1 MKWMI
6 CICVALSFSAYAAP
20 AEIACPQKPD
30 PPPQMDNSLNEW
42 YANPAPIK
50 IGGDQMAY
58 SKAKWKGDKDLS
70 GTLWFYWD
78 ANYLYVAAD
87 VIDDR
92 FIQTNSG
99 GKIWYGDHLELYI
112 DTVWKPGVKG
122 SFGKGQFQF
131 GFSPGNLRYT
141 GDILLDL
148 PPEVVVAVPVNL
160 NAKTVKIAAFKTE
173 EGYAVEAAIPWKL
186 MGVKPVKGMTLGV
199 DLCISDTDNN
209 NSQDTMSSLV
219 PGPWAGQK
227 REHLVPM
234 RLGDSQGK

>member
-1 MKWMI
+1 MKWLA
-6 CICVALSFSAYAAP
+6 CICVALCLPACVAS
-20 AEIACPQKPD
+20 AEIVCPRKPD

-50 IGGDQMAY
+50 VGGDQMAY
-58 SKAKWKGDKDLS
+58 SKAKWTGDDDLS
-70 GTLWFYWD
+70 GILWLYWD
-78 ANYLYVAAD
+78 ANYLYVAAE

-92 FIQTNSG
+92 FVQTQTG
-99 GKIWYGDHLELYI
+99 DRIWNGDHLELYI

-122 SFGKGQFQF
+122 SFGKGQFHF
-131 GFSPGNLRYT
+131 GLSPGNLKYT
-141 GDILLDL
+141 GDALLDL
-148 PPEVVVAVPVNL
+148 PPEVVVALPLDL
-160 NAKTVKIAAFKTE
+160 NPTTLKIAAFKVE
-173 EGYAVEAAIPWKL
+173 KGYAVEAAIPWKL
-186 MGVKPVKGMTLGV
+186 LGVKPLKGMTLGL
-199 DLCISDTDNN
+199 DLCISDTDNE